1 MDPFILTERRG
12 EVGVITLNRPH
23 VLNAWHRPMR
33 DDLRAALIA
42 FDEDEAIR
50 AIVLTGAGDR
60 AFGAGQDF
68 TEARDFGA
76 HEADGWIEEWDLLY
90 GVIRRL
96 TKPIVGALNGVA
108 AGSAFQVA
116 LLTDLRVGHEGVRMG
131 QPEINTG
138 LASVTGAWIIRE
150 HLGLARTADLVLT
163 GRMMDAAEAHALG
176 LINRIVPRQE
186 VLDRAV
192 ELAREL
198 GAKNPLAMRLARER
212 LAEMTESGFRD
223 AMSAAVRMH
232 RQTFGSGGP
241 AKLMEAFYAKGQSD
255 EQ

>member
-1 MDPFILTERRG
+1 MTSFILTERRG
-12 EVGVITLNRPH
+12 EVAVITLNRPH
-23 VLNAWHRPMR
+23 ILNAWHRPMR
-33 DDLRAALIA
+33 DDLRAALAA
-42 FDEDEAIR
+42 FDQDDAVR
-50 AIVLTGAGDR
+50 AIVLTGAGER

-68 TEARDFGA
+68 SEARDFGA

-96 TKPIVGALNGVA
+96 TKPIVAALNGVA

-116 LLTDLRVGHEGVRMG
+116 LLTDLRVGHAGVRMG

-150 HLGLARTADLVLT
+150 HLGLARATDLVLT
-163 GRMMDAAEAHALG
+163 GRMMDAAEAHAIG
-176 LINRIVPRQE
+176 LINRLVPQE
-186 VLDRAV
+186 KVLDQAV

-198 GAKNPLAMRLARER
+198 GGKNPLAMRLARQR
-212 LAEMTESGFRD
+212 LAEMTESNFRD
-223 AMSAAVRMH
+223 AMTAAVRMH
-232 RQTFGSGGP
+232 RQTFGSGEP
-241 AKLMEAFYAKGQSD
+241 AKLMEAFYAKSQPT